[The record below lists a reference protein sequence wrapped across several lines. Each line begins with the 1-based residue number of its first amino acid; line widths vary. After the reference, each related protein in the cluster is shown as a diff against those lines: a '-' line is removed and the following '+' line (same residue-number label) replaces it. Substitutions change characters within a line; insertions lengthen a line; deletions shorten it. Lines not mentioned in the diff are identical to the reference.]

1 MSAAQ
6 YADPYQLADPR
17 GYAEMQT
24 DLSNSEMF
32 RKKADEWDEAH
43 GLKYHLVTALMV
55 LSGCFPLMLYALSQ
69 RLNPYRGS
77 SRGSYIQ
84 YRMSHDEIAKA
95 HGLPTMK
102 ELDAYHWCGKRP
114 AAWDTLAAKAQ
125 RPAQARKPTPARAA
139 LAA

>member
-1 MSAAQ
+1 MNAAPCV
-6 YADPYQLADPR
+6 DPRQLADPYR
-17 GYAEMQT
+17 YAIMMESLEQAG
-24 DLSNSEMF
+24 MF
-32 RKKADEWDEAH
+32 RKKADEWDKAH

-84 YRMSHDEIAKA
+84 YRMTHDEIAKA

-114 AAWDTLAAKAQ
+114 AAWDRPTAQ
-125 RPAQARKPTPARAA
+125 RKPTPPSATLTA
-139 LAA
+139 

>member
-1 MSAAQ
+1 MNAAPCVDPRQ
-6 YADPYQLADPR
+6 IADPYR
-17 GYAEMQT
+17 YAIMMESLEQAG
-24 DLSNSEMF
+24 MF
-32 RKKADEWDEAH
+32 RKKADEWDKAH

-84 YRMSHDEIAKA
+84 YRMTHDEIAKA

-102 ELDAYHWCGKRP
+102 EWRRELDRWLRTEASARP
-114 AAWDTLAAKAQ
+114 APT
-125 RPAQARKPTPARAA
+125 RPAQARRPTPAHAT